1 MSDQTPDILRR
12 IVARKEE
19 EVAAGK
25 AERPLAELQAAAADA
40 PDPRGF
46 ETELA
51 EAEATDGPGIIAEI
65 KRASPS
71 RGVIREDFDPAAIA
85 ESYAAAG
92 ATCLSV
98 LTDRDFFQGAPE
110 YLQQAREACGRPVLR
125 KDFVIDPWQVV
136 ESRAMGADCILL
148 IAAILSD
155 AQLDELAA
163 KAEELGLDV
172 LVEVHD
178 EAELRRVLD
187 RPLPLVGINNRDLRT
202 FETRLETSLELAP
215 LIPGDR
221 LVVSESA
228 IHAPAD
234 IERLR
239 AGGIGAYL
247 VGEAFMRA
255 PDPGEAL
262 RALFAEW

>member
-1 MSDQTPDILRR
+1 
-12 IVARKEE
+12 
-19 EVAAGK
+19 
-25 AERPLAELQAAAADA
+25 
-40 PDPRGF
+40 
-46 ETELA
+46 
-51 EAEATDGPGIIAEI
+51 
-65 KRASPS
+65 
-71 RGVIREDFDPAAIA
+71 
-85 ESYAAAG
+85 
-92 ATCLSV
+92 
-98 LTDRDFFQGAPE
+98 
-110 YLQQAREACGRPVLR
+110 
-125 KDFVIDPWQVV
+125 
-136 ESRAMGADCILL
+136 
-148 IAAILSD
+148 
-155 AQLDELAA
+155 
-163 KAEELGLDV
+163 
-172 LVEVHD
+172 
-178 EAELRRVLD
+178 
-187 RPLPLVGINNRDLRT
+187 VGINNRDLRT

>member
-1 MSDQTPDILRR
+1 MSEQTPDILRR

-25 AERPLAELQAAAADA
+25 SERPLAELRAAAAEA
-40 PDPRGF
+40 PEPRGF

-51 EAEATDGPGIIAEI
+51 EAEAAEGPGIIAEI

-71 RGVIREDFDPAAIA
+71 RGVIREDFDPEAIA

-110 YLQQAREACGRPVLR
+110 YLQQARAACDRPVLR
-125 KDFVIDPWQVV
+125 KDFIIDPWQVV

-155 AQLDELAA
+155 ARMDELAA
-163 KAEELGLDV
+163 TAEEMGLDI

-178 EAELRRVLD
+178 ETELRRVLD

-228 IHAPAD
+228 IHTPAD

-239 AGGIGAYL
+239 SGGIGAYL

-262 RALFAEW
+262 RALFAPW